1 MNSFHFPSHSNTSPY
16 LSWKHHCYWSPF
28 TPWLYNWSLAP
39 GRFHRVHTN
48 PNWFLHLDSYFYH
61 FLPLDM
67 SHHIMTLLL
76 LPLLLQSKLHI
87 NTLPITH
94 PAPNLAYLFRTLN
107 LTHHLLNTSN
117 PTLASDCWICLSI
130 SSPRGLALPISTDK
144 WTHINT
150 SVYHTYKW
158 ESLFLSYICYLYS
171 IDQIHNPDN
180 ILTSLLTDITSTH
193 KGPAIGGPTTSDI
206 CLQEQAPFCFSRQSS
221 INNSYPQLG
230 TILPHLCNHIS
241 HLSFPS
247 GRSIMSQEL
256 QDILLLSQG
265 DSLLHMR

>member
-1 MNSFHFPSHSNTSPY
+1 MT
-16 LSWKHHCYWSPF
+16 
-28 TPWLYNWSLAP
+28 
-39 GRFHRVHTN
+39 R
-48 PNWFLHLDSYFYH
+48 
-61 FLPLDM
+61 
-67 SHHIMTLLL
+67 HIIILLL

-87 NTLPITH
+87 NTFPITH
-94 PAPNLAYLFRTLN
+94 PAPNLAYLFRTLY
-107 LTHHLLNTSN
+107 LTHGLLSTSN

-144 WTHINT
+144 WTHKNT
-150 SVYHTYKW
+150 SLYHKDRG

-171 IDQIHNPDN
+171 IDQIHNPN
-180 ILTSLLTDITSTH
+180 KILTSFLTDLTSTH